1 MLHIEETEHPLSL
14 QIFGGNKD
22 SLVEDV
28 YKRQH
33 PSLSKYCSKQELFSP
48 FFKRSRMGALGK
60 RIDYFF
66 SNWFIRNSRSK
77 PVYPF
82 RIRCDALVFCPNR
95 NERAKCF
102 LERTTFWAEVDYQ
115 PSLYDSSPAAVLWCI
130 EYLSLIHI

>member
-1 MLHIEETEHPLSL
+1 
-14 QIFGGNKD
+14 
-22 SLVEDV
+22 
-28 YKRQH
+28 
-33 PSLSKYCSKQELFSP
+33 
-48 FFKRSRMGALGK
+48 MGALGK

-95 NERAKCF
+95 NKRAKCF

-130 EYLSLIHI
+130 EYSVWSCNSSFHCFFCQRDRSWDRGFCVHLYSDPSSSVYSTRMANVAFW